1 MVHALWTP
9 GSGLLLW
16 RDAGAAEPDLD
27 TDELPE
33 ALQRALARKFRHR
46 VTVSLPNGD
55 GTLADVTVPALAL
68 APDAAA
74 ELLLNLSLGPVAGA
88 AAVSGD
94 LRFLAH
100 VARGIHRWS
109 RAGRVVPDLQR
120 ADGQWWVRWQLVGG
134 ERQRAWVSELA
145 VAMPPVLRVS
155 GGGRKALED
164 LIFEL
169 TDPIVRRMLGN
180 QSAAHPGAH
189 PMLLALAT
197 ETPFEEGT
205 QQIANEL
212 QQWRSTLAVDEPE
225 LVLRLIEPEDD
236 GADQAGPAGAAD
248 GQDPDP
254 LWRLEV
260 CLRPTGEAPVPV
272 PVHLADPDAVRMGMR
287 KLGEAMTAYPRL
299 RGLPSDPRNL
309 DLLLPLAVVTDL
321 VAHGARE
328 LAEAG
333 ITMLLPRAWSVVAPS
348 LRLRVTSPSVLVDTD
363 DRAVGLNQ
371 LVAYN
376 WELALGDVVLTSNE
390 MAELTRTK
398 SDLVKLRGQWV
409 QAQGGAL
416 ADAIAYVTRR
426 GSGDDSTLADLLGE
440 LAVHDAPPIPVDE
453 ITSTG
458 WVAGLLDSDVAPVRI
473 PVPPGLE
480 ATLRPYQR
488 RGLDWLAYM
497 SGLGLGGIL
506 ADDMGLG
513 KTVQLLALL
522 AHEQATGA
530 EGPTLLVCPM
540 SVVGNWQREAARF
553 TPGLRV
559 HVHHGA
565 DRLRGDDLGAVV
577 TGHDLVVTTYALLAR
592 DVEVLRELHWRRVV
606 LDEAQHIKNSAT
618 AQARAARAVPAA
630 HRLALTGTPVE
641 NRLDELRSI
650 LDFANPRMLGS
661 PQQFRAR
668 FAIPIERSQDKAAL
682 ARLQAVTSPFVLR
695 RVKTDPEVISDLPEK
710 FEMTVRANLTA
721 EQAALYKAVLD
732 DMMAKLKD
740 KEGVARKG
748 AVLAALTRLK
758 QVCNHP
764 AHFLGD
770 GSSVLRRGRH
780 RSGKLGLV
788 EDIVDSVLADGE
800 RVLLFTQFREFGAI
814 VAPYLAERFG
824 TEVPFLHGG
833 VTRGRRDAMV
843 HDFQAGGSSAP
854 IMLLSLK
861 AGGTGLNLTAANHVV
876 HLDRWW
882 NPAVENQATDRAFRI
897 GQRRDVQVRKL
908 VCVGTLEER
917 IDAMLGNKAE
927 LADLAVQT
935 GENWIT
941 EMSNEELRALM
952 TLGDEAV
959 GE

>member
-1 MVHALWTP
+1 M
-9 GSGLLLW
+9 W
-16 RDAGAAEPDLD
+16 RDAGAAEPDPD
-27 TDELPE
+27 ADEFPE
-33 ALQRALARKFRHR
+33 ALARALARKFRHR

-55 GTLADVTVPALAL
+55 GTLAEVTVPALAL

-74 ELLLNLSLGPVAGA
+74 ELLLNLSLGPVVAD
-88 AAVSGD
+88 AVAGD

-100 VARGIHRWS
+100 VARGVHRWA

-134 ERQRAWVSELA
+134 ERQRAWLAELA
-145 VAMPPVLRVS
+145 VAMPAVLRVS

-164 LIFEL
+164 LIVEL
-169 TDPIVRRMLGN
+169 TDPIVRRMLG
-180 QSAAHPGAH
+180 AHPGEHPGEH
-189 PMLLALAT
+189 PMLRALAT
-197 ETPFEEGT
+197 GTPFVEGT
-205 QQIANEL
+205 QQIADEL
-212 QQWRSTLAVDEPE
+212 VRWRGTLAVDEPE
-225 LVLRLIEPEDD
+225 LVLRLIEPDD
-236 GADQAGPAGAAD
+236 DAAPAGD
-248 GQDPDP
+248 GTDP

-260 CLRPTGEAPVPV
+260 CLRPTGEAPRPV
-272 PVHLADPDAVRMGMR
+272 PVHLADPDAVRLGVR

-299 RGLPSDPRNL
+299 RGLPSDSRSL
-309 DLLLPLAVVTDL
+309 DLLLPLEVVTDL

-333 ITMLLPRAWSVVAPS
+333 ITLLLPRAWSVVAPS

-371 LVAYN
+371 LVSYN
-376 WELALGDVVLTSNE
+376 WELALGDVVLSARE

-398 SDLVKLRGQWV
+398 ADLVQLRGQWV

-416 ADAIAYVTRR
+416 ADAVAYVTKR
-426 GSGDDSTLADLLGE
+426 GAGEDSTLADLLGE
-440 LAVHDAPPIPVDE
+440 LAVLDAPPIPVDE

-458 WVAGLLDSDVAPVRI
+458 WVAGLLDSAVAPATI

-522 AHEQATGA
+522 AHEQATGVA
-530 EGPTLLVCPM
+530 GPTLLVCPM

-577 TGHDLVVTTYALLAR
+577 AGHDLVVTTYALLAR
-592 DVEVLRELHWRRVV
+592 DVEVLRELRWRRVV

-618 AQARAARAVPAA
+618 AQARAARAIPAA

-668 FAIPIERSQDKAAL
+668 FAIPIERSQDETAL
-682 ARLQAVTSPFVLR
+682 ARLRTVTSPFVLR

-732 DMMAKLKD
+732 DMMEKLKD

-770 GSSVLRRGRH
+770 GSPVLRRGRH

-800 RVLLFTQFREFGAI
+800 RVLLFTQFREFGSI

-833 VTRGRRDAMV
+833 VPRGRRDAMV
-843 HDFQAGGSSAP
+843 HDFQSGGPGSAP

-897 GQRRDVQVRKL
+897 GQRRDVQVRKM

-927 LADLAVQT
+927 LADLAVPT

-941 EMSNEELRALM
+941 EMSNDELRALM